1 MKMGVLSA
9 DFQLAPFGDPIP
21 TSMTPSIAF
30 STQSLQFGCPVDAQA
45 NASHDARARELK
57 LKDYYSPIN
66 WGNACLPL
74 ISATYDTLVYT
85 RLRRVRVGCE
95 SVAWAGLHLCG
106 PRVGHARR
114 QCKDASHQGY
124 GSG

>member
-1 MKMGVLSA
+1 MKMGVLNA
-9 DFQLAPFGDPIP
+9 VFQTAPLGDPIP
-21 TSMTPSIAF
+21 TSMAPWTAF

-57 LKDYYSPIN
+57 LKDNSPIN

-106 PRVGHARR
+106 LVLGSHGHW
-114 QCKDASHQGY
+114 
-124 GSG
+124 